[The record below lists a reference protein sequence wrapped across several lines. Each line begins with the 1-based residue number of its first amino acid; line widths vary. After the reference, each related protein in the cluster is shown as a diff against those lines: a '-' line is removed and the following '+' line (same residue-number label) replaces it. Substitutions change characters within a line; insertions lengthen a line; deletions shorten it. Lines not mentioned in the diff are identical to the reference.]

1 MTKTAKAEKEIEILE
16 DLPDTILLDNDVSVE
31 VYKCKVRQ
39 LTKVSTFLKVVLQEL
54 GINNIE
60 SQDLKIDLN
69 NPNTYLVLF
78 DNCRNATL
86 ELIVSLCSLN
96 RDELEDL
103 ELDMMIDLVKK
114 IFEVNKSFFLNRV
127 MPLLNELQRTN
138 QAQ

>member
-1 MTKTAKAEKEIEILE
+1 MKAEKEMEILE
-16 DLPDTILLDNDVSVE
+16 DVPDTILFDNDVSVE
-31 VYKCKVRQ
+31 IYKCKVRQ

-69 NPNTYLVLF
+69 DPNTYLVLF

-96 RDELEDL
+96 REELEDL
-103 ELDMMIDLVKK
+103 DLDMMIDLVKK

-127 MPLLNELQRTN
+127 MPLLSELQRATK
-138 QAQ
+138 AQ

>member
-1 MTKTAKAEKEIEILE
+1 MKAEKEMEVLE
-16 DLPDTILLDNDVSVE
+16 DLPDSLLMDNDVEVE
-31 VYKCKVRQ
+31 IYKCKVRQ

-69 NPNTYLVLF
+69 DPNTYLVLF

-86 ELIVSLCSLN
+86 ELIVSLCSLD
-96 RDELEDL
+96 REELEDL

-127 MPLLNELQRTN
+127 MPLLSELQKAN
-138 QAQ
+138 QAK

>member
-1 MTKTAKAEKEIEILE
+1 MEILE
-16 DLPDTILLDNDVSVE
+16 DVPDTILFDNDVSVE
-31 VYKCKVRQ
+31 IYKCKVRQ

-69 NPNTYLVLF
+69 DPNTYLVLF

-103 ELDMMIDLVKK
+103 DLDMMIDLVKK

-127 MPLLNELQRTN
+127 MPLLSELQRATK
-138 QAQ
+138 AQ

>member
-1 MTKTAKAEKEIEILE
+1 MDAEKEMDVLE
-16 DLPDTILLDNDVSVE
+16 DIPDSLLLDSDVE
-31 VYKCKVRQ
+31 VKIYKCKVRQ

-54 GINNIE
+54 GIDNIE

-69 NPNTYLVLF
+69 DPNTYLVLF

-96 RDELEDL
+96 REELEDL

-127 MPLLNELQRTN
+127 MPLLSELQRVN
-138 QAQ
+138 QAK